1 MAAILQKTFLNVFPL
16 MKKFEF
22 AVKIVSEGPIGNR
35 PALIQKMAW
44 HQRGVGP
51 SCERMLP

>member
-22 AVKIVSEGPIGNR
+22 AVKIVSKGPIGNR

-51 SCERMLP
+51 SSERMLP